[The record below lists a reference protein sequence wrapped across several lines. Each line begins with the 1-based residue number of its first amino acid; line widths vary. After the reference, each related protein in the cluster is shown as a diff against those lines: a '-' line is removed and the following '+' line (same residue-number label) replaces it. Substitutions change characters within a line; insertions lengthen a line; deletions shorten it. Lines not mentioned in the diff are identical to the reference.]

1 MEPRRLMS
9 VDRLQQQVGKML
21 PPGGG
26 DGHEPPKDTELHARV
41 ARLEAT
47 VATKADIAD
56 LRSDMHQAT
65 GNLRSEL
72 HKAVSDL
79 IKWIVGTLFVAVAL
93 CVTLMTF
100 VLNNATP
107 KANPAPM
114 APIIIQMPGPA
125 QPPVPDPSPR
135 MP

>member
-1 MEPRRLMS
+1 MEPRRLVS
-9 VDRLQQQVGKML
+9 VERLQQQVGKML

-26 DGHEPPKDTELHARV
+26 GHEPPADAELYARV
-41 ARLEAT
+41 ARLESS
-47 VATKADIAD
+47 VATKADI
-56 LRSDMHQAT
+56 
-65 GNLRSEL
+65 GELRSEL

-107 KANPAPM
+107 KAPPAATP
-114 APIIIQMPGPA
+114 APIIIQMPA
-125 QPPVPDPSPR
+125 PVQSPVSDP
-135 MP
+135 

>member
-1 MEPRRLMS
+1 MELRRLVS
-9 VDRLQQQVGKML
+9 VERLQQQVGKML

-26 DGHEPPKDTELHARV
+26 GGHEPPADAELHARV
-41 ARLEAT
+41 ARLEST
-47 VATKADIAD
+47 VATKADIGE
-56 LRSDMHQAT
+56 LRT
-65 GNLRSEL
+65 EL

-107 KANPAPM
+107 KAPPTATS
-114 APIIIQMPGPA
+114 APIIIQMPA
-125 QPPVPDPSPR
+125 PVHSPVSDP
-135 MP
+135 

>member
-1 MEPRRLMS
+1 MTTHERSNVHRLFKEAKTLS
-9 VDRLQQQVGKML
+9 TS
-21 PPGGG
+21 GGG
-26 DGHEPPKDTELHARV
+26 GGEPPRDAELHARV

-47 VATKADIAD
+47 VATKTDIAD
-56 LRSDMHQAT
+56 
-65 GNLRSEL
+65 LRSEL

-107 KANPAPM
+107 KVPPSTTP
-114 APIIIQMPGPA
+114 APIIIQMPGTV
-125 QPPVPDPSPR
+125 PPSISDP
-135 MP
+135 

>member
-1 MEPRRLMS
+1 ME
-9 VDRLQQQVGKML
+9 QVI
-21 PPGGG
+21 
-26 DGHEPPKDTELHARV
+26 

-47 VATKADIAD
+47 VATKADIGE
-56 LRSDMHQAT
+56 LRSELHKAT
-65 GNLRSEL
+65 GELRWEL

-107 KANPAPM
+107 KAPPAATP
-114 APIIIQMPGPA
+114 APIIIQMPA
-125 QPPVPDPSPR
+125 PVHAPVLDP
-135 MP
+135 

>member
-1 MEPRRLMS
+1 MVPPERNNVYRLHREVATLATS
-9 VDRLQQQVGKML
+9 
-21 PPGGG
+21 GGG
-26 DGHEPPKDTELHARV
+26 GEPPHDAELHARV

-56 LRSDMHQAT
+56 
-65 GNLRSEL
+65 LRSEL

-107 KANPAPM
+107 KAAPVSAP
-114 APIIIQMPGPA
+114 APIIIQMPGPV
-125 QPPVPDPSPR
+125 PSPVPEP
-135 MP
+135 

>member
-1 MEPRRLMS
+1 MTTHERNNVHRLFKEAETLS
-9 VDRLQQQVGKML
+9 VS
-21 PPGGG
+21 GGG
-26 DGHEPPKDTELHARV
+26 GGEPPRDTELHARV

-47 VATKADIAD
+47 VATKTDIAD

-107 KANPAPM
+107 KAAPAT
-114 APIIIQMPGPA
+114 APIIIQMPVPG
-125 QPPVPDPSPR
+125 QPPAPNP
-135 MP
+135 